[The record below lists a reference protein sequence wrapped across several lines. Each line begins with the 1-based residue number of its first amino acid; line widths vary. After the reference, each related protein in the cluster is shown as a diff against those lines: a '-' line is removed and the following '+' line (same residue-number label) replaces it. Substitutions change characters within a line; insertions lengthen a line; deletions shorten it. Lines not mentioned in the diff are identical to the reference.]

1 MVNAWFEN
9 SMARNMV
16 PMLTAKAMGGIQSTF
31 LVPRIYSGEAGL
43 TNATKY
49 LEALLESDEK
59 RALIITDSF
68 TERFAKRVGEYLDIV
83 GIEYKVWSGA
93 LPEVPYH
100 TIEEG
105 AKVCEEYQPRVI
117 IAIGGGSVMDTAKV
131 VLIKYDKPK
140 ENLFMVI
147 PLAPSIG
154 LRKRFR
160 FFVAIPTTSGTGSEV
175 TTVSVM
181 TDESR
186 EPDKKIP
193 VVIGDILPDIA
204 ILDTYFVKDMPP
216 FLTMGTGLDAFAHSM
231 GAYVSNVGSPLT
243 DAINIGAIKEI
254 VKYLPRAVKYG
265 AKDMEARSHMQL
277 AATMAGMGFGNSTI
291 GQGVDHGLGHAF
303 GKVYNVHHG
312 VSVSLL
318 LMYGLAFQAKILNR
332 WKDLAP
338 IFNVELTADN
348 REKSLND
355 FLQAVKEFI
364 HSVGGFTCVK
374 DLKNPVI
381 SKEEYFEKL
390 DLATEY
396 ADNQPASL
404 GSSRPLIKKHIKKIF
419 EYAWEGKIIDF

>member
-1 MVNAWFEN
+1 
-9 SMARNMV
+9 MV

-49 LEALLESDEK
+49 LDALLESDEK

-68 TERFAKRVGEYLDIV
+68 TERFAKRVGEFLDIV

-131 VLIKYDKPK
+131 VLIKYDKPN

-154 LRKRFR
+154 LRKKFR

-277 AATMAGMGFGNSTI
+277 AATMAGIGFGNSTI

-312 VSVSLL
+312 VSVSLF

-355 FLQAVKEFI
+355 FLQAVQDFI

-374 DLKNPVI
+374 ELKNPVI
-381 SKEEYFEKL
+381 SEKEYFDKI

-396 ADNQPASL
+396 GDNQPASL

-419 EYAWEGKIIDF
+419 EYAWDGKIIDF